1 MGTLADKSIWENEV
15 YRIQVTDPIL
25 GGSDGIVN
33 IQPSQIANRT
43 QYLLGTMGAE
53 HPLGRH
59 HVTDEQVSPDARLA
73 ENKLALDISIPALL
87 SLLEHCRQSLD
98 VLQEDVAAIIG
109 PDGTKISSLSQ
120 AVQLLWQYSLVG
132 FDFELFTGN
141 LTMRDISNRAITS
154 TVAGDDT
161 IVCDSTA
168 GLFAGNRFLVCAM
181 DGSDLE
187 EITIK
192 SVLSETHLLA
202 ESPLQT
208 TRTSGYLGYMSWV
221 VIDGAG
227 LSAPK
232 SVYLSHVSKVL
243 AEVPAGKLVIRR
255 DSGTGIFKVQ
265 YRVLGSD
272 DQGWVTCA
280 IEANDATAD
289 GFYDEAYMLPGGYIQ
304 LRIQNDS
311 PKSIT
316 VQHMAL
322 FPVNKGRYLDA
333 VKQPLLISPSENE
346 LYTDEFQLCSSTCK
360 TAYGDNLERTEFRLV
375 STANTD
381 DQLLLQAYKSTE
393 VKLQEQDVSVLGMY
407 DLQCRHVSDMGDV
420 SPWSVVRTI
429 QVKIPTRFF
438 GFEGTRRASPF
449 NDQQYYNLRYEKIR
463 FGFAGIADA
472 AGFEEAMFILE
483 R

>member
-43 QYLLGTMGAE
+43 QYLLGTMEAE
-53 HPLGRH
+53 HPLGGH
-59 HVTDEQVSPDARLA
+59 HVSDEQVSPDAQIA

-87 SLLEHCRQSLD
+87 SLLTHCQESLN
-98 VLQEDVAAIIG
+98 VLQEDVATIIG

-141 LTMRDISNRAITS
+141 LIMRDTSNRAITS

-161 IVCDSTA
+161 IVCDSTV
-168 GLFAGNRFLVCAM
+168 GISAGNRLLVCAM
-181 DGSDLE
+181 DGSNLE
-187 EITIK
+187 EVTIK
-192 SVLSETHLLA
+192 SVLSQTHLLA
-202 ESPLQT
+202 ESPLQI
-208 TRTSGYLGYMSWV
+208 TRTSGYLGHMSWV
-221 VIDGAG
+221 IIDGAG
-227 LSAPK
+227 LSAPN

-243 AEVPAGKLVIRR
+243 AEVPSGKLIIRR
-255 DSGTGIFKVQ
+255 DSGTGILKVQ
-265 YRVLGSD
+265 YRILGAD
-272 DQGWVTCA
+272 NPDWVTCK
-280 IEANDATAD
+280 IEANEATGD
-289 GFYDEAYMLPGGYIQ
+289 GYYDESYSIPGGYLQ
-304 LRIQNDS
+304 LRVQNDS
-311 PKSIT
+311 PKAVT

-333 VKQPLLISPSENE
+333 VKQPSIISPDGNE

-360 TAYGDNLERTEFRLV
+360 TAYGDNLEQTEFRLV
-375 STANTD
+375 STANTE
-381 DQLLLQAYKSTE
+381 DQLILQASKSTE
-393 VKLQEQDVSVLGMY
+393 IQLPEQDVHLLGMY
-407 DLQCRHVSDMGDV
+407 ALQCRHVTDMGDV
-420 SPWSVVRTI
+420 SPWSTVRTI

-438 GFEGTRRASPF
+438 GFAGTRRASTF
-449 NDQQYYNLRYEKIR
+449 NDQQYYNLQYDKIR
-463 FGFAGIADA
+463 FGFAGVADA
-472 AGFEEAMFILE
+472 AGFEEALFILE